1 MRIKN
6 VETIVMTNNYIG
18 KEATLAAIFEIKY
31 QQFVSAYDEE
41 TNSTTIH
48 YVFYTE

>member
-1 MRIKN
+1 MRNKHID
-6 VETIVMTNNYIG
+6 TIVMNKNYLG
-18 KEATLAAIFEIKY
+18 KESALAAAFEIKY
-31 QQFVSAYDEE
+31 HEFVSAYDEE

>member
-1 MRIKN
+1 MRNKN
-6 VETIVMTNNYIG
+6 IDTIVMTNNYLG
-18 KEATLAAIFEIKY
+18 KESALAAAFEINY

>member
-6 VETIVMTNNYIG
+6 IETIVMTNNYLG
-18 KEATLAAIFEIKY
+18 KEATLAAVFEIKY
-31 QQFVSAYDEE
+31 LQFVSAYDEE